1 MDEDEP
7 VQGSFLNML
16 PRKEGQPSSHSTIPP
31 EQYQPRHK

>member
-16 PRKEGQPSSHSTIPP
+16 PHKEGQPSSHSTIPP